1 MSMIPCRSRD
11 WASSECM
18 LTFGTR
24 GKLDVGV
31 GAVVD
36 GAAVVEGAEQLSRR
50 GAMFAMDED
59 LVTRG
64 LVGVLAP

>member
-1 MSMIPCRSRD
+1 
-11 WASSECM
+11 M

-31 GAVVD
+31 GAVED
-36 GAAVVEGAEQLSRR
+36 GAVDDNGAELLSRR
-50 GAMFAMDED
+50 GVMLAMDED

-64 LVGVLAP
+64 LVGVRTP